1 MKKYFFVMLFFSTNV
16 FALTDA
22 EIKVMV
28 NNIYWGEAG
37 SKYMPTKSQIARGK
51 EFAEKTLKNDPN
63 CGRITSGSL
72 STNDKKK
79 LFITCEPKGRNA
91 YNVWLSL

>member
-1 MKKYFFVMLFFSTNV
+1 MKNYFFAMLFISTNV

-28 NNIYWGEAG
+28 NNIYWGEVG
-37 SKYMPTKSQIARGK
+37 SKHTPSKSQIVRGK

-63 CGRITSGSL
+63 CGRVTSGSL
-72 STNDKKK
+72 STTDKKK

-91 YNVWLSL
+91 YNVWLTL